1 VRFEPAGVRYGIP
14 AVGLPATMPYGGRIV
29 GANGLSISTPCP
41 RKLASDRRI
50 LLARPSAPGAAPQVL
65 PVVGLDFRGP
75 WQVGYA
81 SLARVSPAGI
91 ATLPDGSHVK
101 VAGIGPTGSW
111 APFSLPQRR
120 VPWPDPLRGGYPARP
135 GAQIRRTAGASLDYE
150 PGNLGDVTN
159 PVATAATLNA
169 LGAVPKVLVPT
180 ANDFGQVLGPGG
192 SNLPIGPAQ
201 IDTGLSNAEDFLA
214 QAGHT
219 AAAAAGVLPSWGQ
232 FTTLLVCVLVAVGVW
247 FLWPILSAA
256 RRLA

>member
-1 VRFEPAGVRYGIP
+1 MDFEPAGRRYGIP
-14 AVGLPATMPYGGRIV
+14 AVGLPLTRPYGGRIV

-41 RKLASDRRI
+41 RKLASER
-50 LLARPSAPGAAPQVL
+50 LVQTTAGLL

-91 ATLPDGSHVK
+91 ATLPDGSHVR
-101 VAGIGPTGSW
+101 VSGIGPNGRW
-111 APFSLPQRR
+111 APFSMPQRR
-120 VPWPDPLRGGYPARP
+120 VAWPDARRAGTALV
-135 GAQIRRTAGASLDYE
+135 GADSLDYE
-150 PGNLGDVTN
+150 PGNLGDVDH

-201 IDTGLSNAEDFLA
+201 IDAGLSNAEDLLA

-219 AAAAAGVLPSWGQ
+219 AAAGVLPSWGQ

-247 FLWPILSAA
+247 FLWPILSGL
-256 RRLA
+256 RHLGV

>member
-1 VRFEPAGVRYGIP
+1 MDFEPAGRRYGIP
-14 AVGLPATMPYGGRIV
+14 AVGLPLARPYGGRIV

-41 RKLASDRRI
+41 RKLASER
-50 LLARPSAPGAAPQVL
+50 LVQTTAGLL

-91 ATLPDGSHVK
+91 ATLPDGSHVQ
-101 VAGIGPTGSW
+101 VAGMGPSGRW
-111 APFSLPQRR
+111 APFSLPYRR
-120 VPWPDPLRGGYPARP
+120 APSPDPYRGGHPSHQV
-135 GAQIRRTAGASLDYE
+135 GADSLDYE
-150 PGNLGDVTN
+150 PGNIGDVTN
-159 PVATAATLNA
+159 PVATPATLNA

-201 IDTGLSNAEDFLA
+201 IDAGLSSAEDFLA

-232 FTTLLVCVLVAVGVW
+232 FTTLLVCVLVAVGIW

>member
-1 VRFEPAGVRYGIP
+1 MQFERAGVRYGIP
-14 AVGLPATMPYGGRIV
+14 AVGLPAAMPYGGRIV

-41 RKLASDRRI
+41 RKLASER
-50 LLARPSAPGAAPQVL
+50 LVSTTAGLL

-75 WQVGYA
+75 WHMGYA

-111 APFSLPQRR
+111 APFSLPYRR
-120 VPWPDPLRGGYPARP
+120 APSPDPLRGGHPARL

-150 PGNLGDVTN
+150 PGNIGDVTN
-159 PVATAATLNA
+159 PVSTAATLNA
-169 LGAVPKVLVPT
+169 LGTVPKVLVPT

-201 IDTGLSNAEDFLA
+201 IDAGLSSAEDFLA

>member
-14 AVGLPATMPYGGRIV
+14 AVGLPAAMPYGGRIV

-41 RKLASDRRI
+41 RKLASER
-50 LLARPSAPGAAPQVL
+50 LVSTTAGLL

-91 ATLPDGSHVK
+91 ATLPDGSHVQ
-101 VAGIGPTGSW
+101 VAGVGPTGSW
-111 APFSLPQRR
+111 APFSLPYRR
-120 VPWPDPLRGGYPARP
+120 APSPDPLRGGHPARP

-150 PGNLGDVTN
+150 PGNIGDVAN
-159 PVATAATLNA
+159 PVSTAATLNA

-201 IDTGLSNAEDFLA
+201 IDTGLSNAEDLLA
-214 QAGHT
+214 QAGHAAT
-219 AAAAAGVLPSWGQ
+219 AAAGYLPSWGQ
-232 FTTLLVCVLVAVGVW
+232 FTTLLVCVLVAVGIW